1 MVRLIPFPLT
11 NGSWVTKMHLWN
23 TAFLIIRNIYAPETG
38 FMKTVIGAVWNSFI
52 RPALSTVHLPL
63 REMGLKAA
71 EVMIHILEHEPVP
84 DDERGIL
91 LPCTLVP
98 RSSIRENPME

>member
-1 MVRLIPFPLT
+1 M
-11 NGSWVTKMHLWN
+11 
-23 TAFLIIRNIYAPETG
+23 AY
-38 FMKTVIGAVWNSFI
+38 GAVNAAYDQGLQIPGDISIHGFDDLDLSTFI
-52 RPALSTVHLPL
+52 RPALSTVHRPL